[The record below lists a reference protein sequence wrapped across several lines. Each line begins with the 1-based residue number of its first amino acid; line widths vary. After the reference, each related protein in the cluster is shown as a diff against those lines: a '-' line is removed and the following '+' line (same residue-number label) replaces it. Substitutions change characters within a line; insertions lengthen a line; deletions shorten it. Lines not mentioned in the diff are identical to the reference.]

1 MNKLAWL
8 TLVFLLCASP
18 VSAEIKGGDLSVT
31 LGGLGY
37 LSDGVQHQHFGPGA
51 TLKLGY
57 DITNHFGLE
66 GSFDYIA
73 SESTMSKSWWGDRFG
88 FRLDAVV
95 NLLPD
100 SRFVPYVSGG
110 VGFMYVDDLF
120 PPVNTTRN
128 HTDFLLSAGGGAK
141 FFLTDSIALR
151 ADFRP
156 IVTFDED
163 AFVNF
168 EAMLGVSYYFGRPT
182 KPAAPAQAAVPVAAP
197 AVAPEPR
204 VIVQEEADVPP
215 PVTAPVPLPAPVDEG
230 PASWEGTVNK
240 VPAGKIMI
248 TSMKVEGNA
257 LVLTTTGRVANYRV
271 FSLAQPSRLI
281 LDMANTV
288 NGMGK
293 DNIAVHKL
301 GIAAVRF
308 GSYPDTLRVVLDAEQ
323 SELLPYRVE
332 EMENGLKIVMTV
344 PKK

>member
-8 TLVFLLCASP
+8 TLVFLLSASP

-37 LSDGVQHQHFGPGA
+37 LSDGVQHQHMAPGFTA
-51 TLKLGY
+51 KLGY
-57 DITNHFGLE
+57 DITRHFGLE
-66 GSFDYIA
+66 GSFDYII
-73 SESTMSKSWWGDRFG
+73 SESTLANSYWGSRFG

-110 VGFMYVDDLF
+110 VGFMYTEDLY
-120 PPVNTTRN
+120 PRLNTTQN

-151 ADFRP
+151 ADVRP

-163 AFVNF
+163 AFVNY
-168 EAMLGVSYYFGRPT
+168 EVMLGVSYYFGRPR
-182 KPAAPAQAAVPVAAP
+182 KQAAPTPVAATVP
-197 AVAPEPR
+197 VEEPR
-204 VIVQEEADVPP
+204 VIVQEDASVPP
-215 PVTAPVPLPAPVDEG
+215 PAAAPVPLPAPVDEG
-230 PASWEGTVNK
+230 PTSWEGTVAR

-248 TSMKVEGNA
+248 TSMKIEGNA

-281 LDMANTV
+281 LDMANAV
-288 NGMGK
+288 NGMGT
-293 DNIAVHKL
+293 DTIAVHRL

-332 EMENGLKIVMTV
+332 EMENGLKIVMTASQRQ
-344 PKK
+344 